1 MNLRLKPRSFT
12 KFAAIALA
20 AASLSACHIHLDLED
35 DDGGWS
41 YESGRIKGSGNKST
55 QSIDIGRFEN
65 LRLNSSAD
73 VSISLG
79 KSQQINL
86 TTDDNLLSN
95 VSFTIK
101 GDTLVISNDKSYRTR
116 LGTKIDIEVPALDG
130 VKVYGSGDI
139 DVEGA
144 ERMEDFTARVY
155 GSGDISLDEINVS
168 HLDLEVNGSGDIV
181 AEGSTKELRIKVNGS
196 GDVDARAMESKN
208 AQARV
213 NGSGDIVLHVTEELN
228 AAVSGSG
235 DIRYKGSPKV
245 SVKDNGSGDVRSL

>member
-1 MNLRLKPRSFT
+1 MNLRSYT
-12 KFAAIALA
+12 KLAAIALA
-20 AASLSACHIHLDLED
+20 TASLSACHIHLDLED
-35 DDGGWS
+35 GDGDWS
-41 YESGRIKGSGNKST
+41 YSSGRIKGSGVKST
-55 QSIDIGRFEN
+55 QSIDIGSFEN

-73 VSISLG
+73 VQISLG
-79 KSQQINL
+79 KSQQITL

-101 GDTLVISNDKSYRTR
+101 GDTLVISNDKSYRTK
-116 LGTKIDIEVPALDG
+116 LGTKIDIEVPELDA

-139 DVEGA
+139 DLEGA
-144 ERMEDFTARVY
+144 EHMRDFAARVY
-155 GSGDISLDEINVS
+155 GSGDISLDDIEVS
-168 HLDLEVNGSGDIV
+168 NLELEVNGSGDIV
-181 AEGSTKELRIKVNGS
+181 VDGRTKDLRIKVNGS
-196 GDVDARAMESKN
+196 GDIDARSLEARN

-213 NGSGDIVLHVTEELN
+213 NGSGDIVLHATEELS